1 MSARRRLAAILAAD
15 VAGYSRL
22 MGEDEEGTVL
32 QLRAYRAALRPI
44 VAEHGGRIVDMV
56 GDGMLLELPSVVAAV
71 ACAMAMQVL
80 SAERNA
86 DLPPER
92 RLLYRIGINFCD
104 VLVEGKSIFGDGVNI
119 AARLQSMAD
128 PGGICLSRAAYEEVR
143 GKVAMSVQDLGEQQL
158 RHIADPVRAYAIA
171 PAAGV
176 PPAAALPPPGRASI
190 AVLPFDTMSNDREEA
205 YFADGLVE
213 EIITNLSCNPWLMV
227 IARNSSFTYRGRAV
241 DIKQV
246 GRELSVRYVLEGSVR
261 RSATRLR
268 ITGQL
273 IDAATGVH
281 LWADRFEGPLEDIF
295 DLQDQLTAGVVGGI
309 LPELEWAEY
318 RRVLRKPPA
327 SLDAYD
333 LFLRGAARIHELGR
347 DNHRELL
354 GFFYK
359 AIELDRSFAPT
370 YGLASSLFIF
380 RKSQGWFEDPEREI
394 EEGISLARR
403 AVEFAHGDPLALG
416 LGAFALSFLGRE
428 SQLAATLVDQALAL
442 NPNFLVGWVASGF
455 IRTALG
461 ESDRAIEHL
470 NRAKRLS
477 PRDPRLYLMHIGV
490 ANAHIVAQRYEAAAI
505 EAAQAFALQPAS
517 LAAARAKAA
526 ALGLLGRDEEARAVV
541 RQMLADDPKLR
552 LSTAHLRFPHLR
564 PEDMARFIEGL
575 RRAGTPE

>member
-32 QLRAYRAALRPI
+32 QLRAYRAAVRPI

-56 GDGMLLELPSVVAAV
+56 GDGMLLEFPSVAAAV
-71 ACAMAMQVL
+71 ECAMAMQVL

-92 RLLYRIGINFCD
+92 RMLFRIGVNFCD
-104 VLVEGKSIFGDGVNI
+104 VLVEGESILGDGINI
-119 AARLQSMAD
+119 AARLQTMAD
-128 PGGICLSRAAYEEVR
+128 PGGICLSRAAYEQVR
-143 GKVAMSVQDLGEQQL
+143 GKIDMSVQDLGEQQL
-158 RHIADPVRAYAIA
+158 RHIADPVRAYAVA
-171 PAAGV
+171 PATGV
-176 PPAAALPPPGRASI
+176 PPAAALPPPGKASI
-190 AVLPFDTMSNDREEA
+190 AVLPFDTMSSDREQE

-227 IARNSSFTYRGRAV
+227 IARNSSFTYRGKAV

-246 GRELSVRYVLEGSVR
+246 GRELGVRYVLEGSVR

-281 LWADRFEGPLEDIF
+281 LWADQFEGPLEDVF

-309 LPELEWAEY
+309 LPELEGAEF

-327 SLDAYD
+327 NLDAYD
-333 LFLRGAARIHELGR
+333 LFLRGAARLQVLTR

-354 GFFYK
+354 DFFYK
-359 AIELDRSFAPT
+359 AIALDPGFAPS
-370 YGLASSLFIF
+370 YAVASNLFIY
-380 RKSQGWFEDPEREI
+380 RKSQGWLEDPEREI
-394 EEGISLARR
+394 AEGMNLAQR
-403 AVEFAHGDPLALG
+403 AVALAHGDPMALG
-416 LGAFALSFLGRE
+416 HGAFALAFLGGE
-428 SQLAATLVDQALAL
+428 NQLAATLVDQALAI
-442 NPNFLVGWVASGF
+442 NPNFLSGWIASGY

-461 ESDRAIEHL
+461 ECDRAIEHF

-477 PRDPRLYLMHIGV
+477 PREPRLYLYHNGV
-490 ANAHIVAQRYEAAAI
+490 AIAQIVAGRYEAAVV
-505 EAAQAFALQPAS
+505 EAEQSLTLQPAS
-517 LAAARAKAA
+517 VPAARYKVA
-526 ALGLLGRDEEARAVV
+526 ALGLLGRVEEARPVV
-541 RQMLADDPKLR
+541 RKMLADDPTLR
-552 LSTAHLRFPHLR
+552 LSTAHLRLPHLR
-564 PEDMARFIEGL
+564 AQDMARFIEGL